1 MFNITES
8 LKDNARKKVI
18 LDTDTYN
25 EIDDQFALSL
35 TLLSPDEIELLA
47 VCAAPFCNAKS
58 DYNYAIGME
67 KSYEEIGRVMDFVCK
82 SHPEVK
88 PVPYYRGS
96 TERMPDEKTPV
107 ASEAADIIRKIAMEQ
122 GTPEDRVYVVAIGA
136 ITNVAS
142 ALVAYPE
149 IADRIAVVWLGSH
162 ARWFAGP
169 EFNLWGDRIAAN
181 AMYASSVPIL
191 TVPCEGVASE
201 LITTLPELE
210 YHLKGKSPL
219 GDYLCQIV
227 AECEPENHP
236 VSWSR
241 VIWDISAVCA
251 VIDPGCYEYSEQPRF
266 HVIENFAYK
275 HGYYPGTHEHIDRL
289 NRDRIF
295 SILFSRLL

>member
-1 MFNITES
+1 MFNVTES
-8 LKDNARKKVI
+8 LKAKKRKKII
-18 LDTDTYN
+18 LDTDTFN

-35 TLLSPDEIELLA
+35 ALLSPEEIELLA
-47 VCAAPFCNAKS
+47 VTAAPFNNDKS
-58 DYNYAIGME
+58 DYNFGKGME
-67 KSYEEIGRVMDFVCK
+67 RSYEEIGRVMNFVCE
-82 SHPEVK
+82 SHPGVK

-96 TERMPDEKTPV
+96 TTQMPDENTPV
-107 ASEAADIIRKIAMEQ
+107 MSEAVEVIHKIAMEQ

-162 ARWFAGP
+162 ARWFGGP
-169 EFNLWGDRIAAN
+169 EFNLFGDRIACN
-181 AMYASSVPIL
+181 AMYASKAPVL
-191 TVPCEGVASE
+191 TVPCMGVASE

-219 GDYLCQIV
+219 GDYLCKIV
-227 AECEPENHP
+227 AACEPGNHP
-236 VSWSR
+236 KSWSR

-251 VIDPGCYEYSEQPRF
+251 VIDPECYRSIELDRPR
-266 HVIENFAYK
+266 VEENWSYNY
-275 HGYYPGTHEHIDRL
+275 GYYEGKHEHIETL

-295 SILFSRLL
+295 SLLFSRLL

>member
-1 MFNITES
+1 MFNVTES
-8 LKDNARKKVI
+8 LKAKSRKKVI

-35 TLLSPDEIELLA
+35 ALLSPIEIELLA
-47 VCAAPFCNAKS
+47 VTAAPFYNPKS
-58 DYNYAIGME
+58 DYNFGKGME
-67 KSYEEIGRVMDFVCK
+67 RSYEEIGRVMDFVCK
-82 SHPEVK
+82 SHPGVK

-96 TERMPDEKTPV
+96 ADRMPDEKTPV
-107 ASEAADIIRKIAMEQ
+107 PSEAADMIRKIAMEQ

-149 IADRIAVVWLGSH
+149 IADRIAVIWLGSH
-162 ARWFAGP
+162 ARWFGGA

-181 AMYASSVPIL
+181 ALYASAAPIL
-191 TVPCEGVASE
+191 TVPCSGVASE

-227 AECEPENHP
+227 AECEPADHP
-236 VSWSR
+236 KSWSR

-251 VIDPGCYEYSEQPRF
+251 VIDPGCYNYSTQDRF
-266 HVIENFAYK
+266 YIDENFVYQ
-275 HGYYPGTHEHIDRL
+275 HGKYPGTHEHIDNL
-289 NRDRIF
+289 MRDRIF